1 MVLNVR
7 ELMHIFRRVWQDF
20 GPFPLIGCDSECLAW
35 HITGDDTLK
44 APKGH
49 EVLSN
54 FLQSQKLLFTF
65 ASRFESLTVFIDT
78 INTLSISAL
87 CN

>member
-35 HITGDDTLK
+35 HITGDNNLK

-49 EVLSN
+49 EV
-54 FLQSQKLLFTF
+54 
-65 ASRFESLTVFIDT
+65 
-78 INTLSISAL
+78 SAVHHREKCMIL
-87 CN
+87 VRWG

>member
-1 MVLNVR
+1 MMVLNVR

-49 EVLSN
+49 EVMSN
-54 FLQSQKLLFTF
+54 FFSEPEICIGLCIKDLNLPLFLLIQII
-65 ASRFESLTVFIDT
+65 LH
-78 INTLSISAL
+78 
-87 CN
+87 

>member
-35 HITGDDTLK
+35 HITGDDTLE

-49 EVLSN
+49 EVCT
-54 FLQSQKLLFTF
+54 K
-65 ASRFESLTVFIDT
+65 R
-78 INTLSISAL
+78 LSIYSGPAEL
-87 CN
+87 APPDF